1 MSACSL
7 NHAARTMV
15 GPDGN
20 ADQGG
25 FLIHAGWIAQA
36 HSKSG
41 GPGQAGTA
49 VPSAKYRKADRFS
62 YCVSM
67 SRSRAKKET
76 RELPVRGL

>member
-7 NHAARTMV
+7 NRGSRTMV

-36 HSKSG
+36 HSESG
-41 GPGQAGTA
+41 GPGQAGTT
-49 VPSAKYRKADRFS
+49 VPSAKYEKADLYTMF
-62 YCVSM
+62 
-67 SRSRAKKET
+67 
-76 RELPVRGL
+76 L

>member
-1 MSACSL
+1 
-7 NHAARTMV
+7 MV

-41 GPGQAGTA
+41 GPGQAGAT
-49 VPSAKYRKADRFS
+49 VPSAKYRKADRSS
-62 YCVSM
+62 YYVFM
-67 SRSRAKKET
+67 SRNRAGKEPGG
-76 RELPVRGL
+76 ELPVRDYEPESLMSS